1 MNTAVLFDRYGDPGV
16 LYPAEVPDPVAG
28 PGQVVVRHTAIGV
41 NPIDWK
47 ILSGEVRAYVPMDL
61 PGGCLGVEGAGV
73 VVEVGAG
80 VRRFRVGDRVIRH
93 GRPGAFREY
102 EAVAASQEA
111 DELTLCPDR
120 FSDEQAAV
128 LPVAAGTAY
137 SALRQVGLRPGERL
151 LVHGASGGVGL
162 AVVRL
167 ALLLGAGEVVGT
179 ASPAR
184 HGLVRAAGAT
194 PVGYGEGLAQR
205 LAEHGPFHASVDCA
219 GGAEPTGAA
228 VRLVAGADR
237 RVTIVPDAAAQARGV
252 RFLEHLPLELSSTL
266 DLIGTAP
273 FELPIAARYPL
284 EQAGEALAHSLRGGV
299 GGKIVLVPGGEAR
312 RRATP

>member
-1 MNTAVLFDRYGDPGV
+1 MSTAVLFDRYGGPGV

-47 ILSGEVRAYVPMDL
+47 ILSGEVREHVPMDL
-61 PGGCLGVEGAGV
+61 PGGCLGVEAAGV

-80 VRRFRVGDRVIRH
+80 VRRFRVGDPVVRH

-102 EAVAASQEA
+102 EALAASQHA
-111 DELTLCPDR
+111 DELTLRPDR

-137 SALRQVGLRPGERL
+137 SALRRVGLGPGDRL

-162 AVVRL
+162 AVVQL
-167 ALLLGAGEVVGT
+167 ALLLGADEVVGT

-194 PVGYGEGLAQR
+194 PVGYGEGLAER
-205 LAEHGPFHASVDCA
+205 LAEHGPFHASIDCA
-219 GGAEPTGAA
+219 GGPESTAAA
-228 VRLVAGADR
+228 VRLVAGAAR
-237 RVTIVPDAAAQARGV
+237 RVTIVPDAAARARGIPL
-252 RFLEHLPLELSSTL
+252 LEHFPLELASTL
-266 DLIGTAP
+266 DLLGTAA
-273 FELPIAARYPL
+273 FELPVAARYPL

-299 GGKIVLVPGGEAR
+299 GGKIVLVPGG
-312 RRATP
+312 